1 MIIICLHYNYS
12 GTLQLDNII
21 DSIDNVVGGDTK
33 HLQEGIRRSRPWN
46 IVDCKLLNN
55 HVAIGGNSIQYC
67 ISNTS
72 LIQR

>member
-1 MIIICLHYNYS
+1 MISLHLDDIIDS
-12 GTLQLDNII
+12 LDNI
-21 DSIDNVVGGDTK
+21 VGRDTK
-33 HLQEGIRRSRPWN
+33 HLQESIRRSRPWN

-72 LIQR
+72 LIQK